1 VNVTT
6 QKTNKPL
13 CFKVFAVCVALL
25 ISCCTQ
31 VVNDNPESELVM
43 QPGMSITATNSQG
56 TMRIDCID
64 KYTRRYAWDGN
75 VKTFRHQP
83 RMRRWL
89 GSLGMYRPQ
98 GDGSMHAVLEEGQM
112 RFTSLDDAYTWLKKS
127 ERFMDFVWTED
138 GLVVG
143 WKKQARSDDD
153 HLALSV
159 EVWQLFVRGKKPALK
174 GAEAAKIKISTA
186 VPSSTLCRR

>member
-1 VNVTT
+1 MKKLSKCVTSLLG
-6 QKTNKPL
+6 L
-13 CFKVFAVCVALL
+13 CGVVLTACGSA
-25 ISCCTQ
+25 

-43 QPGMSITATNSQG
+43 QPGMSITATNIQG
-56 TMRIDCID
+56 TMRIDYID

-75 VKTFRHQP
+75 VKIFRHQP
-83 RMRRWL
+83 RMKRWL

-112 RFTSLDDAYTWLKKS
+112 RFTSLGDAYTWLKKS

-143 WKKQARSDDD
+143 WKKQASPDDD

-159 EVWQLFVRGKKPALK
+159 QVWQLFVRGKKPALK